1 MPSKQPLP
9 PKEKTLF
16 NRILKCYEQK
26 QYRNGLK
33 FAKQI
38 LSNPKFAEHGE
49 TLAMKGLTLNCL
61 NRKEEAYELV
71 KRGLKNDLTSHVC
84 WHVYGLLQRSDKK
97 YDEAIKCYRNALRWE
112 KDNLHILRDL
122 SMLQVHMRDLEGY
135 KETRYNLLQLKSG
148 QRASW
153 IGYAVANHLVKD
165 FDMAFKVLEEFRKTQ
180 QGQSGDYEYSELL
193 LYQVMILIEAGMQQQ
208 ALKHLNEHKAQVAD
222 KNALME
228 LQAEI
233 FLSLEKY
240 DKAEKLCT
248 DLMYRNPENHKY
260 YEMLER
266 AVRPSTT
273 DERLQIYD
281 EAARIFPKT
290 DSPKVIPLSL
300 VSGDKFRDRVDQFL
314 RSGLKRG
321 VPPLFVN
328 LKPLYEDKEKVHI
341 IEELMLD
348 YLVALENC
356 EKFSPSDTVK
366 QAPTS
371 TLWSWYFLAQHYDI
385 IENTEKAL
393 EYINKAIEHTPTLIE
408 AHTLKAKILRHA
420 GDMPSAVECMDEAQ
434 SLDTADRFVNYKCAC
449 YMIRNNKIEE
459 AETMAA
465 KFTRETISVQ
475 EYLREMQCMWFEAEC
490 ASAHFRGKNYGE
502 ALKKCHEI
510 DRHFREILE
519 DQFDFHQ
526 YCMRKMTLRS
536 YVQMLRLEDELRL
549 HKFYFDSAQV
559 AIKVYLRLHDKP
571 QQMNGDQSQLE
582 ENSMSKS
589 ELKKLRNKQR
599 KQKRKQAEEERKKQE
614 QEKANKSRQQRN
626 KVDDESEGI
635 KKDELDANKLVS
647 VENPLQEA
655 RSFLTSLLLH
665 HSKRIETHVLAF
677 EIYEREKKF
686 LLMIRSL
693 LRAKRI
699 VDGGAKHPSIHV
711 RLMKFVKA
719 VSDSSTEISDAVKTV
734 IDSLLN
740 EFISTKEYETYN
752 MKYIEDN
759 KTSISHLFAGCHSM
773 CILDTSKNL
782 EAAKLFISSWRD
794 YLPSVNLQVCTEILE
809 SFHDGDFGSLPED
822 LEQEFLFNCSA
833 KFTHATAF
841 KSVKLAQPESDS
853 QHVKENGTITDNHVN
868 EQTNI
873 DVPCN

>member
-1 MPSKQPLP
+1 MPTKQPLP

-180 QGQSGDYEYSELL
+180 QGQNGDYEYSELL
-193 LYQVMILIEAGMQQQ
+193 LYQITILIEAGMQGR
-208 ALKHLNEHKAQVAD
+208 ALEHLNKHKAQVAD

-228 LQAEI
+228 LNAEI

-248 DLMYRNPENHKY
+248 ELMYRNPENHRY

-266 AVRPSTT
+266 AIRPSNN

-281 EAARIFPKT
+281 AAAKIFPKT
-290 DSPKVIPLSL
+290 DSPKIIPLSL
-300 VSGDKFRDRVDQFL
+300 VSGDKFRIRVDQFL
-314 RSGLKRG
+314 RSGLERG

-328 LKPLYEDKEKVHI
+328 LKPLYEDKEKVLI
-341 IEELMLD
+341 IEELVLN
-348 YLVALENC
+348 YLIALENC
-356 EKFSPSDTVK
+356 EKFAPSDMIK

-385 IENTEKAL
+385 LENTDKAL

-408 AHTLKAKILRHA
+408 AHTLKAKILLHA
-420 GDMPSAVECMDEAQ
+420 GDMPSSVKCMDEAQ

-449 YMIRNNKIEE
+449 YMIRNNQIEE
-459 AETMAA
+459 AENMAS

-490 ASAHFRGKNYGE
+490 ANAHFRGKKYGE

-536 YVQMLRLEDELRL
+536 YVQMLRLEDQLRL
-549 HKFYFDSAQV
+549 HKFYFDAALV

-571 QQMNGDQSQLE
+571 QQLNGDQSQLE

-614 QEKANKSRQQRN
+614 QEKANKNRQQRN
-626 KVDDESEGI
+626 KVDEDNEGI
-635 KKDELDANKLVS
+635 KKDEFDADKLVS
-647 VENPLQEA
+647 VENPIQEA

-665 HSKRIETHVLAF
+665 HASKLDTHVLAF

-686 LLMIRSL
+686 LLMIRAL
-693 LRAKRI
+693 LKAKKL
-699 VDGGAKHPSIHV
+699 VDGGARHPSVHL

-719 VSDSSTEISDAVKTV
+719 VSNASSEINDAVKTV
-734 IDSLLN
+734 IDSMLD
-740 EFISTKEYETYN
+740 EFLSTSDYETYN
-752 MKYIEDN
+752 MEYIEEN
-759 KTSISHLFAGCHSM
+759 KTSISHLFAGCQSM
-773 CILDTSKNL
+773 YILDPSKNL
-782 EAAKLFISSWRD
+782 EAAKRFISSWKE
-794 YLPSVNLQVCTEILE
+794 YLPSVDLQTCTDILE
-809 SFHDGDFGSLPED
+809 SFREGDFGALPKD
-822 LEQEFLFNCSA
+822 LIQEFQLNCSE
-833 KFTHATAF
+833 KYSHATAF
-841 KSVKLAQPESDS
+841 KTATLATPESDTKP
-853 QHVKENGTITDNHVN
+853 VAENGTNSDNHVN
-868 EQTNI
+868 EQTDI
-873 DVPCN
+873 AVSCN